1 MSTSDTSKSSPQNL
15 QARSASSGSA
25 SAEHPLPQP
34 LKPPKRIARTILA
47 ALKGGVVPRIGLGWI
62 AVGRRLEI
70 EALLNDMEVVRD
82 GGASF
87 RFIVGRYGAGKSFL
101 LQTLRTYVMERGFV
115 VADADLSPERRLA
128 GTKGQGLATYRELVQ
143 NFATKTMPEGGALG
157 LILERWMAGLRAEL
171 AAEGVQPGTPEFLAG
186 GEAKILER
194 MHALGEVLHGYEFSQ
209 LLIRYFRAM
218 ETGEDEVRARV
229 VKWLRGEYPT
239 RAQAKAELG
248 INLVVSDDNW
258 YDFLKL
264 FALFLRGAGYEGLL
278 ILIDELVNLYK
289 IPNSVSRQNNYEKI
303 LTIYNDML
311 QGRARGLGVIMSGTP
326 QAVEDQRRGIFSYEA
341 LRSRLAAGRFSQDGR
356 RDMMA
361 PVIELEPL
369 TPDELLVLID
379 KLAHMHADLF
389 ATGLVLSDQAL
400 ARFLELEYDREGAAT
415 HLTPRE
421 IIRDFIEALN
431 ILAQNPDL
439 TVDALFGTK
448 AFQSAEH
455 SEGDGEAEDEYA
467 EFNI

>member
-1 MSTSDTSKSSPQNL
+1 M
-15 QARSASSGSA
+15 
-25 SAEHPLPQP
+25 
-34 LKPPKRIARTILA
+34 KPPKRIARTILA

-128 GTKGQGLATYRELVQ
+128 GTKGQGLAIYRELVQ

-248 INLVVSDDNW
+248 INLTVSDDNW

-311 QGRARGLGVIMSGTP
+311 QGRARGLGVVMSGTP

-389 ATGLVLSDQAL
+389 ATGLVLSDQTL

>member
-1 MSTSDTSKSSPQNL
+1 MSTSDTSKSSPQNP
-15 QARSASSGSA
+15 QARSAASGSA
-25 SAEHPLPQP
+25 SAEHPSPQP

-186 GEAKILER
+186 GEAQILER

-248 INLVVSDDNW
+248 G
-258 YDFLKL
+258 
-264 FALFLRGAGYEGLL
+264 LR
-278 ILIDELVNLYK
+278 
-289 IPNSVSRQNNYEKI
+289 
-303 LTIYNDML
+303 
-311 QGRARGLGVIMSGTP
+311 
-326 QAVEDQRRGIFSYEA
+326 
-341 LRSRLAAGRFSQDGR
+341 
-356 RDMMA
+356 
-361 PVIELEPL
+361 
-369 TPDELLVLID
+369 
-379 KLAHMHADLF
+379 
-389 ATGLVLSDQAL
+389 
-400 ARFLELEYDREGAAT
+400 
-415 HLTPRE
+415 
-421 IIRDFIEALN
+421 
-431 ILAQNPDL
+431 
-439 TVDALFGTK
+439 
-448 AFQSAEH
+448 
-455 SEGDGEAEDEYA
+455 
-467 EFNI
+467 

>member
-1 MSTSDTSKSSPQNL
+1 
-15 QARSASSGSA
+15 
-25 SAEHPLPQP
+25 
-34 LKPPKRIARTILA
+34 
-47 ALKGGVVPRIGLGWI
+47 
-62 AVGRRLEI
+62 
-70 EALLNDMEVVRD
+70 
-82 GGASF
+82 
-87 RFIVGRYGAGKSFL
+87 
-101 LQTLRTYVMERGFV
+101 
-115 VADADLSPERRLA
+115 
-128 GTKGQGLATYRELVQ
+128 
-143 NFATKTMPEGGALG
+143 
-157 LILERWMAGLRAEL
+157 
-171 AAEGVQPGTPEFLAG
+171 
-186 GEAKILER
+186 
-194 MHALGEVLHGYEFSQ
+194 
-209 LLIRYFRAM
+209 M

-379 KLAHMHADLF
+379 KLAHMHRSAQH
-389 ATGLVLSDQAL
+389 S
-400 ARFLELEYDREGAAT
+400 GAK
-415 HLTPRE
+415 
-421 IIRDFIEALN
+421 
-431 ILAQNPDL
+431 
-439 TVDALFGTK
+439 FGP
-448 AFQSAEH
+448 
-455 SEGDGEAEDEYA
+455 
-467 EFNI
+467 NR

>member
-1 MSTSDTSKSSPQNL
+1 M
-15 QARSASSGSA
+15 
-25 SAEHPLPQP
+25 PQP

-229 VKWLRGEYPT
+229 VNGCAENIR
-239 RAQAKAELG
+239 RAHR
-248 INLVVSDDNW
+248 
-258 YDFLKL
+258 LKRSS
-264 FALFLRGAGYEGLL
+264 AS
-278 ILIDELVNLYK
+278 IWWS
-289 IPNSVSRQNNYEKI
+289 PM
-303 LTIYNDML
+303 TT
-311 QGRARGLGVIMSGTP
+311 GTT
-326 QAVEDQRRGIFSYEA
+326 F
-341 LRSRLAAGRFSQDGR
+341 
-356 RDMMA
+356 
-361 PVIELEPL
+361 
-369 TPDELLVLID
+369 
-379 KLAHMHADLF
+379 
-389 ATGLVLSDQAL
+389 
-400 ARFLELEYDREGAAT
+400 
-415 HLTPRE
+415 
-421 IIRDFIEALN
+421 
-431 ILAQNPDL
+431 
-439 TVDALFGTK
+439 
-448 AFQSAEH
+448 
-455 SEGDGEAEDEYA
+455 
-467 EFNI
+467 